1 MIFLKRQKLSKNV
14 VILHPAYWEQARG
27 GAELQISYLV
37 DSLLRRG
44 HKVHYVFEDL
54 GTEINNDLK
63 IHLYPLKKSVI
74 RSKRFG
80 SRWIF
85 YHKRINEILNELG
98 PDVIYT
104 RLFSSWTGLASN
116 FALKS
121 GAKHI
126 WALAS
131 DIDITRL
138 QRSTSIFKPFDIIE
152 KKWVKHAFYNATS
165 IIVQNNYQE
174 EGLKRLYGRN
184 GVFFR
189 QSGFPCTD
197 TIVKDKD
204 TLNVLWIANFKP
216 IKRPE
221 IFINLLDFFNDTSN
235 IRFTMIGRIQP
246 MYRDLVNEA
255 MGRYRNF
262 DYLDELNSKSVSDCL
277 SNADVLVNTSLH
289 EGFSNTFVEAW
300 MRKVVVISMNSNP
313 DHILTEQ
320 NIGFVAPNV
329 NDIADIINYLKNN
342 PEKCDDM
349 GERALKYA
357 TEFHSYEKNIS
368 KVLNLIEL

>member
-1 MIFLKRQKLSKNV
+1 MHMVIIVIITERFLMVLMIFLKRQKLSKNV

-152 KKWVKHAFYNATS
+152 KKWVKHA
-165 IIVQNNYQE
+165 
-174 EGLKRLYGRN
+174 
-184 GVFFR
+184 
-189 QSGFPCTD
+189 
-197 TIVKDKD
+197 
-204 TLNVLWIANFKP
+204 
-216 IKRPE
+216 
-221 IFINLLDFFNDTSN
+221 
-235 IRFTMIGRIQP
+235 
-246 MYRDLVNEA
+246 
-255 MGRYRNF
+255 
-262 DYLDELNSKSVSDCL
+262 
-277 SNADVLVNTSLH
+277 
-289 EGFSNTFVEAW
+289 
-300 MRKVVVISMNSNP
+300 
-313 DHILTEQ
+313 
-320 NIGFVAPNV
+320 
-329 NDIADIINYLKNN
+329 
-342 PEKCDDM
+342 
-349 GERALKYA
+349 
-357 TEFHSYEKNIS
+357 
-368 KVLNLIEL
+368 